1 MRAARALGL
10 MLALC
15 PLPGLAQVSGDA
27 FDVGRPDLQ
36 IRSQILT
43 LDADRLFSD
52 SRFGQKIASDIQD
65 VTEELAAENRR
76 IAQELETEE
85 QALTEQRAEM
95 EAEAFRAAAEEFDSK
110 VQEIRRQQDAKERDI
125 TARVQRA
132 QEAFLGVVQPVLGQI
147 MIDADASVILD
158 RRTVVLGRNAIDI
171 TDIAVTRIDEEIGD
185 GPGLVAL
192 EDAAEP
198 TE

>member
-85 QALTEQRAEM
+85 QALTDQRAEM

-192 EDAAEP
+192 EEVAEP